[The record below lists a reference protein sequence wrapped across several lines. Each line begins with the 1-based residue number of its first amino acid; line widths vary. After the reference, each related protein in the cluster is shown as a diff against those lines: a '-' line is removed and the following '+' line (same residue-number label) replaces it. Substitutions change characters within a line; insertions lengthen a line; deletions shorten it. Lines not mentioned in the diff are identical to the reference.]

1 MQAANSDDDVDM
13 ILMISSIVRMM
24 RMSNTAMVN
33 AQGACVCFQTLV
45 SILVRR
51 GQDTTIVY
59 LRHIFLGILWFG
71 IFFVVLFLAV
81 QDSSITDIVGWL
93 VCPLEPTNNQS
104 LDTSRH

>member
-1 MQAANSDDDVDM
+1 MAM
-13 ILMISSIVRMM
+13 I
-24 RMSNTAMVN
+24 N

-71 IFFVVLFLAV
+71 IFFVVFFLAV
-81 QDSSITDIVGWL
+81 HDSSTTDIVGRL
-93 VCPLEPTNNQS
+93 VCPLEPTNNIPRKIC
-104 LDTSRH
+104 LK